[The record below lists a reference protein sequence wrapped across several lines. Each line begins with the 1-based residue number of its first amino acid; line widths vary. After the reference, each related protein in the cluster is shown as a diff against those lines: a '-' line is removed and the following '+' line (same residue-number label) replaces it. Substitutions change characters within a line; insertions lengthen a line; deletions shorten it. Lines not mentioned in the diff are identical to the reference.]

1 MGKSLKAQFKYA
13 DKLSVPFIAIL
24 GGDELQKGV
33 VKVRNM
39 STREEVEVPV
49 SDAAGAIAGFLDE

>member
-13 DKLSVPFIAIL
+13 DKVSVPLIAIL
-24 GGDELQKGV
+24 GGDELLKGV

-39 STREEVEVPV
+39 STREETEIPV
-49 SDAAGAIAGFLDE
+49 DGAAAAIAGLLKE